1 MRKVTTGF
9 MQAGSIDLTSKS
21 VDITIAM
28 LIKLLATSIVA
39 NSRLGCSNS
48 CDAMRALPFSF
59 VLRKLMSFADNEKYA
74 VSAPAVIAVISKS
87 TNIATIR
94 IVALDD
100 ANA

>member
-1 MRKVTTGF
+1 
-9 MQAGSIDLTSKS
+9 
-21 VDITIAM
+21 
-28 LIKLLATSIVA
+28 
-39 NSRLGCSNS
+39 
-48 CDAMRALPFSF
+48 MRALPFSF